1 MSSERDQS
9 MQPVPPDSVM
19 TCTYDSTGRVTS
31 VQDGPG
37 RTWHYPYTG
46 PGVLSAPPTARPDA
60 APAAAG
66 TSCQRHAFEFRLAGS
81 ETQQQT
87 QALEGLGAG
96 ARIVAI
102 ERVRAFFTGDGA
114 AGAPASE
121 IGGVEVHAE
130 LTAAGVVCTAQLSDF
145 RPGDLLVVQVDLAVH
160 SVG

>member
-9 MQPVPPDSVM
+9 MQPVPPDSLM

-66 TSCQRHAFEFRLAGS
+66 
-81 ETQQQT
+81 
-87 QALEGLGAG
+87 
-96 ARIVAI
+96 
-102 ERVRAFFTGDGA
+102 
-114 AGAPASE
+114 PASGAVTLADIE
-121 IGGVEVHAE
+121 TKLLETAAPTPAE
-130 LTAAGVVCTAQLSDF
+130 LTSLMQDRANRVRDYLVKNGKVAPDRLTVAPPKPPDKSATGQPRVTLS
-145 RPGDLLVVQVDLAVH
+145 LE
-160 SVG
+160 